1 MDYLPLFVELKQRPV
16 LLVGGGHVAA
26 RKAVLLL
33 KAGARLR
40 VIAPQLCDGTE
51 RNKQKHNNFKWLLFY
66 SRQRGQQMTLL
77 PTQNK

>member
-33 KAGARLR
+33 KRALGYVLSRHSYVMNASCLSKNQIEWIAG
-40 VIAPQLCDGTE
+40 QYQSE
-51 RNKQKHNNFKWLLFY
+51 YLLA
-66 SRQRGQQMTLL
+66 
-77 PTQNK
+77 

>member
-40 VIAPQLCDGTE
+40 VIAPQLCDELHLAYQQNQIEWIAGQYQSE
-51 RNKQKHNNFKWLLFY
+51 YLLD
-66 SRQRGQQMTLL
+66 
-77 PTQNK
+77 NH